1 MKHHLSTIVLSALA
15 VVAVGGLTVLR
26 TNLVAD
32 AAWRNAATLVTK
44 NYPVSA
50 GFTDISITEY
60 YADVE
65 LRASR
70 DGTVSVTTRDAED
83 VTHTVTV
90 KNGTLSI
97 SRPEP
102 TVGERW
108 FHDDDDDPKVVVYL
122 PAGDYGAL
130 TVNTTSGDVESAS
143 QLNFSAASLTTVSG
157 DIDLMGSVT
166 GAVNC
171 TSTSGD
177 IELRSPALGAV
188 KTNTTSGDT
197 EITGALIQSLKA
209 ETVSGDVDLERT
221 TASGAIEINTT
232 SGDVDM
238 ESVDAASLNILT
250 TSGEV
255 EGSLL
260 SGKNFS
266 ASSTSGRVNVP
277 ASTPN
282 AGACTVSTT
291 SGSIRLTVR
300 P

>member
-1 MKHHLSTIVLSALA
+1 MKHHLSTIILSALA

-32 AAWRNAATLVTK
+32 AAWRNPATLVTK

-177 IELRSPALGAV
+177 IELRSPTLGAV

-232 SGDVDM
+232 SGDVDL